1 MRSAKPSL
9 RGQTQERFFRH
20 KNSRFITD
28 CTTNMA
34 LIGSSPKPEPGTRSA
49 LTRLSERLAA
59 TRKTLAHGFAE
70 LLGAQRAP
78 DAEQLNDLEEALLQA
93 DVGVEASARIVEK
106 IRTQAGSGTMRAALR
121 AALLELIAPCEQPLA
136 VPVLTKPFVIMV
148 VGVNGAGKTTT
159 IGKLAHRLQAQ
170 GHRVMLAAADTF
182 RAAAVE
188 QLKVWGERSQAT
200 VIAQD
205 TGADAAA
212 VTHDAL
218 HAAAVRGMDVLIV
231 DTAGRLHTQS
241 GLMDELKKI
250 RRVLERIDP
259 QAPHEV
265 LLVLDAGIGQNTL
278 AQREHFQ
285 AAVGVTGLILTKL
298 DGTAKGGVVFAMAAK
313 NPLPIRFIGVG
324 EGIENLRVF
333 NAAEFVEALL
343 PETESVEAG

>member
-1 MRSAKPSL
+1 MDFN
-9 RGQTQERFFRH
+9 GTW
-20 KNSRFITD
+20 KNSSFSTD
-28 CTTNMA
+28 CNTNMT

-49 LTRLSERLAA
+49 LARLSERLAA
-59 TRKTLAHGFAE
+59 TRKILARGFVD
-70 LLGAQRAP
+70 LLEGERAP
-78 DAEQLNDLEEALLQA
+78 DPEVIDDLEAALLQA
-93 DVGVEASARIVEK
+93 DVGVEATTRIVEK
-106 IRTQAGSGTMRAALR
+106 IRTVASYGGMRAALR
-121 AALLELIAPCEQPLA
+121 TALLELIAPCERPLQIPA
-136 VPVLTKPFVIMV
+136 TIKPFVIMV

-170 GHRVMLAAADTF
+170 GHKVMLAAADTF

-188 QLKVWGERSQAT
+188 QLKVWGERNEVP

-212 VTHDAL
+212 VAHDAL
-218 HAAAVRGMDVLIV
+218 HAANARGMDVLIV

-250 RRVLERIDP
+250 RRVIERIQP

-265 LLVLDAGIGQNTL
+265 LLVLDASIGQNAI
-278 AQREHFQ
+278 AQCEHFQ

-298 DGTAKGGVVFAMAAK
+298 DGTAKGGVLFGMAAK

-324 EGIENLRVF
+324 EGIEDLRAF

-343 PETESVEAG
+343 PETENELAR